1 MKKLVTLLL
10 LLVFVLTVSSCKE
23 KVDFS
28 EPTDLGEKLFEQ
40 IFTEEEYNNFYM
52 EKYYD
57 YEACMCLYIYIY
69 PIFKC
74 LGSGNGVV
82 YDYFYKNTETGV
94 TATGYTKYDYNS
106 SGSSDYTVKIKL
118 LDVTYKNKKYKYHYS
133 ILGDDL
139 EIVSS
144 LSQNNK
150 ILYAEENGKKDY
162 DENNKSIIDDLVHKF
177 CNGNSDANNFLN
189 FFHNFIA
196 SEKTT
201 VKKVTFVKYEKY
213 FVYELDIE
221 HIRIGVSKI
230 DEYRDCIIKCYVNAE
245 TKEIDYSETI
255 TDDYTEIYKINLDY
269 KELYEENQKY
279 NDMVAEYFNLN

>member
-1 MKKLVTLLL
+1 MKKLVSLLL
-10 LLVFVLTVSSCKE
+10 LLVFVLAISSCKE

-40 IFTEEEYNNFYM
+40 IFTEEEYMSNYKAGTALM
-52 EKYYD
+52 VYD
-57 YEACMCLYIYIY
+57 EL
-69 PIFKC
+69 FKC

-94 TATGYTKYDYNS
+94 TATGYTKYDYNL

-133 ILGDDL
+133 VLGDDL

-150 ILYAEENGKKDY
+150 VLYAEENGKKDY
-162 DENNKSIIDDLVHKF
+162 DENQKSIIDVLVHKF
-177 CNGNSDANNFLN
+177 CYGDSDANKFLN
-189 FFHNFIA
+189 FFHNNIT
-196 SEKTT
+196 SPKTT

-279 NDMVAEYFNLN
+279 NDMVAEYFNIN

>member
-1 MKKLVTLLL
+1 MKKLVNLLL
-10 LLVFVLTVSSCKE
+10 LLVFILAISSCKE

-40 IFTEEEYNNFYM
+40 IFTEEEYMSNY
-52 EKYYD
+52 KAGTALVVYD
-57 YEACMCLYIYIY
+57 ELY
-69 PIFKC
+69 KC

-82 YDYFYKNTETGV
+82 YDYFYENTKTGV

-221 HIRIGVSKI
+221 HIRIGVSKF

-279 NDMVAEYFNLN
+279 NDMVSEYFNIN

>member
-1 MKKLVTLLL
+1 MKKLVNLLL
-10 LLVFVLTVSSCKE
+10 LLVFILVISSCKE

-40 IFTEEEYNNFYM
+40 IFIEEEYMSNY
-52 EKYYD
+52 KAGTALTVYD
-57 YEACMCLYIYIY
+57 ELY
-69 PIFKC
+69 KC

-82 YDYFYKNTETGV
+82 YDYFYENTETGV

-106 SGSSDYTVKIKL
+106 SGSSDYLVKIKL

-162 DENNKSIIDDLVHKF
+162 DENEKSIIDALVHKF

-189 FFHNFIA
+189 FLHSYFQ
-196 SEKTT
+196 SPETT
-201 VKKVTFVKYEKY
+201 VKKVIFEKYEKY
-213 FVYELDIE
+213 FVYEFNIE
-221 HIRIGVSKI
+221 HIRIGVSKF
-230 DEYRDCIIKCYVNAE
+230 DEYRDYIIKCYVNAE

-279 NDMVAEYFNLN
+279 NDMVAEYFNIN

>member
-28 EPTDLGEKLFEQ
+28 EPTDLGEKLYEQ
-40 IFTEEEYNNFYM
+40 IFTEEEYMSNYKAGTALM
-52 EKYYD
+52 VYD
-57 YEACMCLYIYIY
+57 EL
-69 PIFKC
+69 FKC

-82 YDYFYKNTETGV
+82 YDYYYKNTETGV

-162 DENNKSIIDDLVHKF
+162 DENNKSIIDVLVHKF

-196 SEKTT
+196 SEKTI

-221 HIRIGVSKI
+221 HIRIGVSKF
-230 DEYRDCIIKCYVNAE
+230 DEYQDCIIKCYVNAE

-269 KELYEENQKY
+269 KEWYEQNQKY
-279 NDMVAEYFNLN
+279 NDMVAEYFNWKNE

>member
-1 MKKLVTLLL
+1 MKKLVNLLL
-10 LLVFVLTVSSCKE
+10 LLLFILTFSSCKE

-40 IFTEEEYNNFYM
+40 IFTEEEYMSNYKAGTALM
-52 EKYYD
+52 VYD
-57 YEACMCLYIYIY
+57 EL
-69 PIFKC
+69 FKC

-82 YDYFYKNTETGV
+82 YDYFYKNTETGI

-118 LDVTYKNKKYKYHYS
+118 LDVTYKNEKYKYHYS

-162 DENNKSIIDDLVHKF
+162 DENKKSIIDVLVHKF

-221 HIRIGVSKI
+221 HIRIGVSKF

-269 KELYEENQKY
+269 KELYEQNQKY
-279 NDMVAEYFNLN
+279 NDMVAEYFN

>member
-1 MKKLVTLLL
+1 MKKLVSLLL
-10 LLVFVLTVSSCKE
+10 LLVFVLAISSCKE

-40 IFTEEEYNNFYM
+40 IFTEEEYMSNYKAGTALM
-52 EKYYD
+52 VYD
-57 YEACMCLYIYIY
+57 EL
-69 PIFKC
+69 FKC

-94 TATGYTKYDYNS
+94 TATGYTKYDYNL
-106 SGSSDYTVKIKL
+106 SGSSDYTEKIKL

-133 ILGDDL
+133 VLGDDL

-162 DENNKSIIDDLVHKF
+162 DENQKSIIDVLVHKF
-177 CNGNSDANNFLN
+177 CYGDSDANKFLN
-189 FFHNFIA
+189 FFHNNIT
-196 SEKTT
+196 SPKTT

-279 NDMVAEYFNLN
+279 NDMVAEYFNIN

>member
-1 MKKLVTLLL
+1 MKKLVNLLL
-10 LLVFVLTVSSCKE
+10 LLVFVLAISGCKE

-40 IFTEEEYNNFYM
+40 IFTEEEYMSNYKAGTALM
-52 EKYYD
+52 VYD
-57 YEACMCLYIYIY
+57 EL
-69 PIFKC
+69 FKC

-94 TATGYTKYDYNS
+94 TATGYTKYDYNL

-144 LSQNNK
+144 LSQKNK

-162 DENNKSIIDDLVHKF
+162 DENQNSIIDALVHKF
-177 CNGNSDANNFLN
+177 CYGDSDANKVLN
-189 FFHNFIA
+189 FFHNYFT
-196 SEKTT
+196 SPKTT

-230 DEYRDCIIKCYVNAE
+230 DEYRDCIIKCYVNAK

-279 NDMVAEYFNLN
+279 NDMVAEYFNIN

>member
-1 MKKLVTLLL
+1 MKKLVNLLL
-10 LLVFVLTVSSCKE
+10 LLLFILTVSSCKE

-40 IFTEEEYNNFYM
+40 IFTEEEYMSNYKAGNALM
-52 EKYYD
+52 VYD
-57 YEACMCLYIYIY
+57 EL
-69 PIFKC
+69 FKC
-74 LGSGNGVV
+74 LGTGNGVV

-106 SGSSDYTVKIKL
+106 SGSTDYLVKIKL

-133 ILGDDL
+133 ILGDDS

-162 DENNKSIIDDLVHKF
+162 DENKKSIIDVLVHKF
-177 CNGNSDANNFLN
+177 CDGNSDANNFLN

-196 SEKTT
+196 SGNTT

-213 FVYELDIE
+213 FVYELE
-221 HIRIGVSKI
+221 H
-230 DEYRDCIIKCYVNAE
+230 
-245 TKEIDYSETI
+245 
-255 TDDYTEIYKINLDY
+255 
-269 KELYEENQKY
+269 Q
-279 NDMVAEYFNLN
+279 

>member
-10 LLVFVLTVSSCKE
+10 FLVFILTVSSCKE

-40 IFTEEEYNNFYM
+40 IFTEEEYMSNYKAGTALM
-52 EKYYD
+52 VYD
-57 YEACMCLYIYIY
+57 ELY
-69 PIFKC
+69 KC
-74 LGSGNGVV
+74 LGTGNGVV

-106 SGSSDYTVKIKL
+106 SGSSDYLVKIKL
-118 LDVTYKNKKYKYHYS
+118 LDVTYKNKEYKYHYS
-133 ILGDDL
+133 ILGDDS

-162 DENNKSIIDDLVHKF
+162 DENKKSIIDVLVHKF

-196 SEKTT
+196 SETTT

-221 HIRIGVSKI
+221 HIRIGVSKF
-230 DEYRDCIIKCYVNAE
+230 DEYRDCTIKCYVNAK